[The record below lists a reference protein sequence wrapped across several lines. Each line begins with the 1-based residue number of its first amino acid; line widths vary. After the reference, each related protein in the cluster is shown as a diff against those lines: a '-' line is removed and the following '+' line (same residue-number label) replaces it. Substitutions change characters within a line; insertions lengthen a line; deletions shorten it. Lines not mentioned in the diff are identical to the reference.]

1 MPKDRGTNDQPVVG
15 VDLGGTKVLAGV
27 VSPTNEILATAKR
40 ATKAEA
46 GVDVVVERLAKT
58 VRDAV
63 SGAGLELGDI
73 AAVCSAAPGPLDPE
87 AGIVRN
93 APNLPG
99 WDNVPFARL
108 VSEGL
113 GGLPVFIENDV
124 NLGTLGE
131 FVLGAGQGY
140 QNIVGIF
147 VGTGIGGGIILDGKL
162 WQGTHK
168 TAGEIGHAV
177 VLADGPV
184 CSCGSRG
191 CLESVASRT
200 AIERDIWLGIK
211 AGRESGVTGILK
223 RDNRQRLTSSIL
235 AEAYAATDPLVTEV
249 IGRAQ
254 FYLGVCVA
262 NIINLIDPELVILG
276 GGVVEALDDSF
287 LEPIRRTAYQYT
299 LNKLDAKSIEIVPA
313 KLGDNSAL
321 LGAAVY
327 ARQRLARE

>member
-1 MPKDRGTNDQPVVG
+1 MAKDKGASERPVVG

-46 GVDVVVERLAKT
+46 GVDAVVERLVKT

-63 SGAGLELGDI
+63 SAAGLELDKI
-73 AAVCSAAPGPLDPE
+73 EAVCSAAPGPLDPE
-87 AGIVRN
+87 AGVVRN

-99 WDNVPFARL
+99 WENVPFAHL

-131 FVLGAGQGY
+131 FVLGAGRGY
-140 QNIVGIF
+140 RNIGIH
-147 VGTGIGGGIILDGKL
+147 GS
-162 WQGTHK
+162 
-168 TAGEIGHAV
+168 AGEIGHTV

-184 CSCGSRG
+184 CGCGNRG
-191 CLESVASRT
+191 CLEAVASRT

-211 AGRESGVTGILK
+211 AGRESSIREILK
-223 RDNRQRLTSSIL
+223 RDKRERLTSGVL
-235 AEAYAATDPLVTEV
+235 AEAYSAHDPLVAEV
-249 IGRAQ
+249 IGRVQ
-254 FYLGVCVA
+254 FYLGLCVA
-262 NIINLIDPELVILG
+262 NVINLIDPELVILG
-276 GGVVEALDDSF
+276 GGVVEALDEGF

-299 LNKLDAKSIEIVPA
+299 LNKLDARNIDIVPA
-313 KLGDNSAL
+313 KLGDDSVL
-321 LGAAVY
+321 LGAAVN
-327 ARQRLARE
+327 ARWRLAER

>member
-1 MPKDRGTNDQPVVG
+1 MAKDKGASERPVVG

-46 GVDVVVERLAKT
+46 GVDAVVERLVKT

-63 SGAGLELGDI
+63 SAAGLELDKI
-73 AAVCSAAPGPLDPE
+73 EAVCSAAPGPLDPE
-87 AGIVRN
+87 AGVVRN

-99 WDNVPFARL
+99 WENVPFAHL

-131 FVLGAGQGY
+131 FVLGAGRGY
-140 QNIVGIF
+140 RNIVGIF

-162 WQGTHK
+162 WQGSHK
-168 TAGEIGHAV
+168 TAGEIGHTV

-184 CSCGSRG
+184 CGCGNRG
-191 CLESVASRT
+191 CLEAVASRT

-211 AGRESGVTGILK
+211 AGRESSIREILK
-223 RDNRQRLTSSIL
+223 RDKRERLTSGVL
-235 AEAYAATDPLVTEV
+235 AEAYSAHDPLVAEV
-249 IGRAQ
+249 IGRVQ
-254 FYLGVCVA
+254 FYLGLCVA
-262 NIINLIDPELVILG
+262 NVINLIDPELVILG
-276 GGVVEALDDSF
+276 GGVVEALDEGF

-299 LNKLDAKSIEIVPA
+299 LNKLDARNIDIVPA
-313 KLGDNSAL
+313 KLGDDSVL
-321 LGAAVY
+321 LGAAVN
-327 ARQRLARE
+327 ARWRLAER